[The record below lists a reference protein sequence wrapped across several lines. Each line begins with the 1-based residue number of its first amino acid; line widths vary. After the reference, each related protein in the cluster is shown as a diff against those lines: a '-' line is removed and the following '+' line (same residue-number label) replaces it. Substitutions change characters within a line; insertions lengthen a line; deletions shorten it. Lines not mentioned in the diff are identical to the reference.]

1 MNIFFMNEEVEIKVR
16 IKDADRVCIKNVIK
30 AKKKLSEIAKFIETR
45 IQKDE
50 YFVPRDKDYFKET
63 LVVEYLRIRS
73 EKNKNSFDYHFCHK
87 DKNKRLLKSDEYETE
102 IKNPEMLSKILKK
115 VGMISKVVIKKERNA
130 YAYGDFEIVI
140 DNIDGLGYFIEVEAK
155 KIIGDIEKTRKKCYE
170 ILKMLDIEYED
181 VSDFGYPQLVMRK
194 K

>member
-1 MNIFFMNEEVEIKVR
+1 MNEEVEIKVR

-155 KIIGDIEKTRKKCYE
+155 KIIGDIEKTRKKCYG